1 MTEVD
6 NFILRWARLKH
17 ASDAGHKANLSGDKS
32 LESAETVVAGAE
44 AAATLSRIDA
54 AAIEPVDLASLPSI
68 EAIAGDTDVR
78 GFLQSG
84 VPGELTR
91 AALRRAWT
99 SDPAI
104 RDFVGIA
111 ENQWDFNDPNAIL
124 GFCPLPTTE
133 NGPAVLTQALGM
145 RNGLAEMISN
155 MPPSVEQSLAAATG
169 HERANPDQSDRQ
181 TFDGSP
187 STNDGLCGVADDGSE
202 EDRATKNNS
211 VAEGD
216 GLPRNHRSHGS
227 ALPR

>member
-1 MTEVD
+1 
-6 NFILRWARLKH
+6 LKR
-17 ASDAGHKANLSGDKS
+17 ASDAWHQADPSGDKP
-32 LESAETVVAGAE
+32 LESTETVVAGAE

-54 AAIEPVDLASLPSI
+54 AAVERFDLASLPSI
-68 EAIAGDTDVR
+68 EAIAADTDVR

-84 VPGELTR
+84 VPAELTR

-111 ENQWDFNDPNAIL
+111 ENQWDFNDPNAIP
-124 GFCPLPTTE
+124 GFCSLLVTE
-133 NGPAVLTQALGM
+133 NAPAVLTQALGM
-145 RNGLAEMISN
+145 RDELAEMISD
-155 MPPSVEQSLAAATG
+155 MPVSVDQSLSAATS
-169 HERANPDQSDRQ
+169 HERADPDQSDPQ
-181 TFDGSP
+181 TFDGPP
-187 STNDGLCGVADDGSE
+187 STNDGLRGVADHGRE
-202 EDRATKNNS
+202 EDKANNNNP

>member
-17 ASDAGHKANLSGDKS
+17 ASDAGHKAHLSGDKT

-111 ENQWDFNDPNAIL
+111 ENQWDFNDPNAIP
-124 GFCPLPTTE
+124 GFGPLPATE
-133 NGPAVLTQALGM
+133 NVSAVLTQALGM
-145 RNGLAEMISN
+145 RDERAEMISD
-155 MPPSVEQSLAAATG
+155 MLASVDRSLPAATG
-169 HERANPDQSDRQ
+169 HERADPDQSDRQ
-181 TFDGSP
+181 TFDASP
-187 STNDGLCGVADDGSE
+187 SNNDGVRGVPDDGSE
-202 EDRATKNNS
+202 EDKATKNNPF
-211 VAEGD
+211 AKGD
-216 GLPRNHRSHGS
+216 GLPQNYRSHGS